1 MRFDT
6 DGLVTN
12 HISNWIRINVVDHNE
27 NLEQRYKSKFRM
39 DACGVYYMAVLV
51 GSSNR

>member
-12 HISNWIRINVVDHNE
+12 HIFNWIRINVVDHNE

-51 GSSNR
+51 GSINC